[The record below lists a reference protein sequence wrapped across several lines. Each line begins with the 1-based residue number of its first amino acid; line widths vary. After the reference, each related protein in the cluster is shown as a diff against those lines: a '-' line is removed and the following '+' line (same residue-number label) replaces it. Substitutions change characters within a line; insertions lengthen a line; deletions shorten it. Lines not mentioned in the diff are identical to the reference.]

1 MKAPGQI
8 TTIAI
13 ATLATVVLAT
23 VAFALA
29 TPSVSGPDD
38 TEVPVIATDV
48 APDGPEAAPGSGG
61 ATAPDPVLTD
71 GADDADDADDETDDH
86 ETVVP
91 EVRVEG
97 DDDDD
102 EAESSEHEGDGES
115 SEQHDEA
122 DDTHE

>member
-1 MKAPGQI
+1 MKAPGRI
-8 TTIAI
+8 TTVAI
-13 ATLATVVLAT
+13 ATLTTVVLAT

-29 TPSVSGPDD
+29 APSVSGPDD
-38 TEVPVIATDV
+38 AELPVIATDV
-48 APDGPEAAPGSGG
+48 SPDASETAPGSGG
-61 ATAPDPVLTD
+61 TTAPDPVL
-71 GADDADDADDETDDH
+71 ADDADDTDDDADDH

-91 EVRVEG
+91 EVRVEND

-102 EAESSEHEGDGES
+102 EAEPSEHEGDGES